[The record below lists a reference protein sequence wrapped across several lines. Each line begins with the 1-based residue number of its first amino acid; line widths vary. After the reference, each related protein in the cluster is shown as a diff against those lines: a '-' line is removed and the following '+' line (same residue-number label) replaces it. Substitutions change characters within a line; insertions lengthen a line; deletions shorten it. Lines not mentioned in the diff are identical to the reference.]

1 MGLNHGITD
10 MVKDQLAF
18 CFDAYNKSSYSG
30 TGTDAY
36 DISGNYRNG
45 VLTNGPIY
53 NSGNGGYLN
62 FDSND
67 DYVNVDTLTEQTNSS
82 LSVFAWVYLNSPIT
96 AGVKGIWGHY
106 GTTGT
111 NNCHFECYAG
121 YTRIRLGTYNDIT
134 LPVFTSGSWQY
145 VGFTSTG
152 TVHKY
157 YINGTLISTGT
168 GATGA
173 ILGRFSSIS
182 HFFGRSDN
190 GRTWD
195 GRIARVEVY
204 TKELSQA
211 EISQNFNL
219 VKGRYG
225 L

>member
-1 MGLNHGITD
+1 MGLSHGITD
-10 MVKDQLAF
+10 MVRDKLNF
-18 CFDAYNKSSYSG
+18 CFDAYNKASYSG
-30 TGTDAY
+30 SGTNIY
-36 DISGNYRNG
+36 DISGNARNG
-45 VLTNGPIY
+45 ILVDGPLF
-53 NSGNGGYLN
+53 NTGNGGYLN
-62 FDSND
+62 FDATD
-67 DYVNVDTLTEQTNSS
+67 DYVNIGALPEQTDSP
-82 LSVFAWVYLNSPIT
+82 LSVFSWVYLNNAVSS
-96 AGVKGIWGHY
+96 GSKGIWGHY

-121 YTRIRLGTYNDIT
+121 YTRIRLGTYNDTT
-134 LPVFTSGSWQY
+134 LPIFTSGSWQY

-152 TVHKY
+152 TIHKY
-157 YINGTLISTGT
+157 YINGSLISTGT

-173 ILGRFSSIS
+173 ILGRLSDTS
-182 HFFGRSDN
+182 HFFGRSDS

-195 GRIARVEVY
+195 GRIAKVEVY